1 MYKDLFK
8 GAAPYYS
15 KYRPLYSEK
24 VIQYL
29 TSTFH
34 LNGKGTLLDVGCG
47 PGQMAIRI
55 SESFENVIGGR

>member
-8 GAAPYYS
+8 GATPYYS
-15 KYRPLYSEK
+15 KYRPLSPEE

-47 PGQMAIRI
+47 PGKRVSSLTDFSLM
-55 SESFENVIGGR
+55 V